1 MNDMLKYELKKYILK
16 PSVIICL
23 AVLLLVNLV
32 KVLEIYCQ
40 GSGRQIL
47 FSGKGRIEI
56 SKDVLY
62 EKYGGEITQE
72 KIESLKAELAVAE
85 QKLEE
90 YGIIEE
96 PIENT
101 YMGYPY
107 GDVNLIKDIISSYE
121 YALLYTNTSNELS
134 DRAAE
139 KAAFYEGRNEYDKR
153 ESELYEY
160 CFKGRAADSYIN
172 SDAYTNI
179 FDYKFS
185 TVISMLLIVLAVSP
199 IVSKEYV
206 FGYHNLI
213 ISSGKRKKVMHA
225 KLFTAALFTVV
236 MSFVVFL
243 SDVFYWN
250 QLYGLSGF
258 GEPIYTLQEYALC
271 PLDLNLFGALA
282 VTYLLRLAILM
293 MFTFLTTAIS
303 SFFKND
309 ILSMT
314 ASIAAGF
321 ILVIGS
327 EHLPGVFNPVL
338 IIGTDSIFSEF
349 SAVNIMGFPV
359 FAFLVTLA
367 EVIILTVIFAF
378 ITAKRGLKCC

>member
-1 MNDMLKYELKKYILK
+1 MLKYELKKYILK

-101 YMGYPY
+101 YTGYPY

-206 FGYHNLI
+206 IGYNKLI
-213 ISSGKRKKVMHA
+213 SSSGKRGSVMLA
-225 KLFTAALFTVV
+225 KLTAAAIFTFAVTLILFA
-236 MSFVVFL
+236 
-243 SDVFYWN
+243 SDMVYF
-250 QLYGLSGF
+250 QLIYGFDGF
-258 GEPIYTLQEYALC
+258 SAPIYALQEFEMC
-271 PLDLNLFGALA
+271 PFNITLFGAL
-282 VTYLLRLAILM
+282 VITFVLRLVFLL
-293 MFTFLTTAIS
+293 MFTFLVTAVS
-303 SFFKND
+303 SFCKND
-309 ILSMT
+309 IISMVV
-314 ASIAAGF
+314 SVAAGF
-321 ILVIGS
+321 LLVIGS
-327 EHLPGVFNPVL
+327 ELLPGVLNPTTL
-338 IIGTDSIFSEF
+338 IGTTELFTNMN
-349 SAVNIMGFPV
+349 VCNILDFPV
-359 FAFLVTLA
+359 FNVVVTLS
-367 EVIILTVIFAF
+367 EVILLAVVFAVVSVR
-378 ITAKRGLKCC
+378 RGMKCC

>member
-1 MNDMLKYELKKYILK
+1 MLKYELKKYILK

-101 YMGYPY
+101 YTGYPY

-160 CFKGRAADSYIN
+160 CLKA
-172 SDAYTNI
+172 
-179 FDYKFS
+179 
-185 TVISMLLIVLAVSP
+185 
-199 IVSKEYV
+199 
-206 FGYHNLI
+206 
-213 ISSGKRKKVMHA
+213 
-225 KLFTAALFTVV
+225 
-236 MSFVVFL
+236 
-243 SDVFYWN
+243 
-250 QLYGLSGF
+250 
-258 GEPIYTLQEYALC
+258 EP
-271 PLDLNLFGALA
+271 P
-282 VTYLLRLAILM
+282 
-293 MFTFLTTAIS
+293 TAI
-303 SFFKND
+303 
-309 ILSMT
+309 
-314 ASIAAGF
+314 
-321 ILVIGS
+321 
-327 EHLPGVFNPVL
+327 
-338 IIGTDSIFSEF
+338 
-349 SAVNIMGFPV
+349 
-359 FAFLVTLA
+359 
-367 EVIILTVIFAF
+367 
-378 ITAKRGLKCC
+378 

>member
-1 MNDMLKYELKKYILK
+1 MLKYELKKYILK

-101 YMGYPY
+101 YTGYPY

-139 KAAFYEGRNEYDKR
+139 KAAFYE
-153 ESELYEY
+153 
-160 CFKGRAADSYIN
+160 GRAADSYIN

-293 MFTFLTTAIS
+293 MFTFLITAIS

-327 EHLPGVFNPVL
+327 EHLPGVFNPVS

>member
-101 YMGYPY
+101 YTGYPY

-121 YALLYTNTSNELS
+121 YALLYTNTSNELL

-160 CFKGRAADSYIN
+160 CFKGRAADSYI
-172 SDAYTNI
+172 
-179 FDYKFS
+179 
-185 TVISMLLIVLAVSP
+185 
-199 IVSKEYV
+199 
-206 FGYHNLI
+206 GNLI
-213 ISSGKRKKVMHA
+213 RIDNYLDSLEDHLS
-225 KLFTAALFTVV
+225 KL
-236 MSFVVFL
+236 M
-243 SDVFYWN
+243 
-250 QLYGLSGF
+250 
-258 GEPIYTLQEYALC
+258 
-271 PLDLNLFGALA
+271 LNLEKLREKEKDIRFELSKDESYTDQIE
-282 VTYLLRLAILM
+282 TY
-293 MFTFLTTAIS
+293 
-303 SFFKND
+303 KNKVKKLD
-309 ILSMT
+309 KKL
-314 ASIAAGF
+314 
-321 ILVIGS
+321 
-327 EHLPGVFNPVL
+327 GV
-338 IIGTDSIFSEF
+338 D
-349 SAVNIMGFPV
+349 
-359 FAFLVTLA
+359 
-367 EVIILTVIFAF
+367 
-378 ITAKRGLKCC
+378 KK

>member
-101 YMGYPY
+101 YTGYPY

-206 FGYHNLI
+206 IGYNKLI
-213 ISSGKRKKVMHA
+213 SSSGKRGSVMLA
-225 KLFTAALFTVV
+225 KLTAAAIFTFAVTLILFA
-236 MSFVVFL
+236 
-243 SDVFYWN
+243 SDMVYF
-250 QLYGLSGF
+250 QLIYGFDGF
-258 GEPIYTLQEYALC
+258 SAPIYALQEFEMC
-271 PLDLNLFGALA
+271 PFNITLFGAL
-282 VTYLLRLAILM
+282 VITFVLRLVFLL
-293 MFTFLTTAIS
+293 MFTFLVTAVS
-303 SFFKND
+303 SFCKND
-309 ILSMT
+309 IISMVV
-314 ASIAAGF
+314 SVAAGF
-321 ILVIGS
+321 LLVIGS
-327 EHLPGVFNPVL
+327 ELLPGMLNPTTL
-338 IIGTDSIFSEF
+338 IGPTELFTNMN
-349 SAVNIMGFPV
+349 VCNILDFPV
-359 FAFLVTLA
+359 FNVVVTLS
-367 EVIILTVIFAF
+367 EVILLAVVLAVMSVR
-378 ITAKRGLKCC
+378 RGMKCC

>member
-1 MNDMLKYELKKYILK
+1 MLKYELKKYILK

-101 YMGYPY
+101 YTGYPY

-206 FGYHNLI
+206 IGYNKLI
-213 ISSGKRKKVMHA
+213 SSSGKRGSVMLA
-225 KLFTAALFTVV
+225 KLTAAAIFTFAVTLILFA
-236 MSFVVFL
+236 
-243 SDVFYWN
+243 SDMVYF
-250 QLYGLSGF
+250 QLIYGFDGF
-258 GEPIYTLQEYALC
+258 SAPIYALQEFEMC
-271 PLDLNLFGALA
+271 PFNITLFGAL
-282 VTYLLRLAILM
+282 VITFVLRLVFLL
-293 MFTFLTTAIS
+293 MFTFLVTAVS
-303 SFFKND
+303 SFCKND
-309 ILSMT
+309 IISMVV
-314 ASIAAGF
+314 SVAAGF
-321 ILVIGS
+321 LLVIGS
-327 EHLPGVFNPVL
+327 ELLPGVLNPTTL
-338 IIGTDSIFSEF
+338 IGPTELFTNMN
-349 SAVNIMGFPV
+349 VCNILDFPV
-359 FAFLVTLA
+359 FNVVVTLS
-367 EVIILTVIFAF
+367 EVILLAVVFAVVSVR
-378 ITAKRGLKCC
+378 RGMKCC

>member
-1 MNDMLKYELKKYILK
+1 MLKYELKKYILK

-101 YMGYPY
+101 YTGYPY

-206 FGYHNLI
+206 IGYNKLI
-213 ISSGKRKKVMHA
+213 SSSGKRGSVMLA
-225 KLFTAALFTVV
+225 KLTAAAIFTFAVTLILFASDMVYFQLIYGFDGFSASIYALQEFEMCPFNITLFGTLVIT
-236 MSFVVFL
+236 FVLRLVFL
-243 SDVFYWN
+243 
-250 QLYGLSGF
+250 L
-258 GEPIYTLQEYALC
+258 
-271 PLDLNLFGALA
+271 
-282 VTYLLRLAILM
+282 
-293 MFTFLTTAIS
+293 MFTFLVTAVS
-303 SFFKND
+303 SFCKND
-309 ILSMT
+309 IISMVV
-314 ASIAAGF
+314 SVAAGF
-321 ILVIGS
+321 LLVIGS
-327 EHLPGVFNPVL
+327 ELLPGVLNPTTL
-338 IIGTDSIFSEF
+338 IGTTELFTNMN
-349 SAVNIMGFPV
+349 VCNILDFPV
-359 FAFLVTLA
+359 FNVVVTLS
-367 EVIILTVIFAF
+367 EVILLAVVFAVVSVR
-378 ITAKRGLKCC
+378 RGMKCC

>member
-1 MNDMLKYELKKYILK
+1 MLKYELKKYILK

-101 YMGYPY
+101 YTGYPY

-258 GEPIYTLQEYALC
+258 GEPIYTLQEFEMC
-271 PLDLNLFGALA
+271 PFNITLFGAL
-282 VTYLLRLAILM
+282 VITFVLRLVFLL
-293 MFTFLTTAIS
+293 MFTFLVTAVS
-303 SFFKND
+303 SFCKND
-309 ILSMT
+309 IISMVV
-314 ASIAAGF
+314 SVAAGF
-321 ILVIGS
+321 LLVIGS
-327 EHLPGVFNPVL
+327 ELLPGMLNPTTL
-338 IIGTDSIFSEF
+338 IGPTELFTNMN
-349 SAVNIMGFPV
+349 VCNILDFPV
-359 FAFLVTLA
+359 FNVVVTLS
-367 EVIILTVIFAF
+367 EVILLAVVLAVMSVR
-378 ITAKRGLKCC
+378 RGMKCC

>member
-1 MNDMLKYELKKYILK
+1 MLKYELKKYILK

-101 YMGYPY
+101 YTGYPY

-258 GEPIYTLQEYALC
+258 GEPIYTLQEFEMC
-271 PLDLNLFGALA
+271 PFNITLFGAL
-282 VTYLLRLAILM
+282 VITFVLRLVFLL
-293 MFTFLTTAIS
+293 MFTFLVTAVS
-303 SFFKND
+303 SFCKND
-309 ILSMT
+309 IISMVV
-314 ASIAAGF
+314 SVAAGF
-321 ILVIGS
+321 LLVIGS
-327 EHLPGVFNPVL
+327 ELLPGVLNPTTL
-338 IIGTDSIFSEF
+338 IGPTELFTNMN
-349 SAVNIMGFPV
+349 VCNILDFPV
-359 FAFLVTLA
+359 FNVVVTLT
-367 EVIILTVIFAF
+367 EVILLAVVFAVVSVR
-378 ITAKRGLKCC
+378 RGMKCC

>member
-1 MNDMLKYELKKYILK
+1 
-16 PSVIICL
+16 
-23 AVLLLVNLV
+23 
-32 KVLEIYCQ
+32 
-40 GSGRQIL
+40 
-47 FSGKGRIEI
+47 
-56 SKDVLY
+56 
-62 EKYGGEITQE
+62 
-72 KIESLKAELAVAE
+72 
-85 QKLEE
+85 
-90 YGIIEE
+90 
-96 PIENT
+96 
-101 YMGYPY
+101 
-107 GDVNLIKDIISSYE
+107 
-121 YALLYTNTSNELS
+121 
-134 DRAAE
+134 
-139 KAAFYEGRNEYDKR
+139 
-153 ESELYEY
+153 
-160 CFKGRAADSYIN
+160 
-172 SDAYTNI
+172 
-179 FDYKFS
+179 
-185 TVISMLLIVLAVSP
+185 
-199 IVSKEYV
+199 
-206 FGYHNLI
+206 
-213 ISSGKRKKVMHA
+213 MHA

-327 EHLPGVFNPVL
+327 EHLPGVFNPVS

-359 FAFLVTLA
+359 FTFLVTLA